1 MKKIVLST
9 LVVLGLTGAAF
20 AQEATDF
27 VAVDTD
33 ASNAVSFEEA
43 QVAWPDLTVEAFAGK
58 KETVHIVHVAVD
70 HVAGAMSLWEAVGDG
85 IEIGV
90 YTELENSV

>member
-43 QVAWPDLTVEAFAGK
+43 QVAWPDLTVQAFAAADTDGNG
-58 KETVHIVHVAVD
+58 ELSAEEYGLL
-70 HVAGAMSLWEAVGDG
+70 ASAAPAAM
-85 IEIGV
+85 
-90 YTELENSV
+90 